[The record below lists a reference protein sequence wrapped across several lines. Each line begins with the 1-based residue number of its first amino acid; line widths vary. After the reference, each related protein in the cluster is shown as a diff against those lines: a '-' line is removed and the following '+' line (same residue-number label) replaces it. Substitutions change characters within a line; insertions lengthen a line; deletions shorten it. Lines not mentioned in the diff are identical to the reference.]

1 MPEDNCLL
9 FDEYENRPVKKTHP
23 LVAILGAFVALV
35 ILGLAVG

>member
-9 FDEYENRPVKKTHP
+9 FDEYENRPMKRTKP
-23 LVAILGAFVALV
+23 IVAILGAFVALL